1 MGTFPNLSE
10 ITTIVIY
17 IIPGFITLQTIN
29 ICTDYLYEKSALDKI
44 IHFLIFSFICYV
56 VAGITLLLPYTL
68 LLILVGNM
76 AQYFVYVGDFFER
89 NNFVLTVLAI
99 LYAVP
104 IGFLLGFYYF
114 KKGYPFKHFRQFTRK
129 KYIPSIFA
137 ELETEY
143 ADKETFLTFH
153 MNDGAVIIGEAVSC
167 DRDERKRDY
176 VFSIKN
182 VEKYYPNTKT
192 KVRLKGQFITINSR
206 DASLIEFYGENP
218 KK

>member
-104 IGFLLGFYYF
+104 IGFL
-114 KKGYPFKHFRQFTRK
+114 
-129 KYIPSIFA
+129 
-137 ELETEY
+137 
-143 ADKETFLTFH
+143 
-153 MNDGAVIIGEAVSC
+153 
-167 DRDERKRDY
+167 
-176 VFSIKN
+176 
-182 VEKYYPNTKT
+182 
-192 KVRLKGQFITINSR
+192 
-206 DASLIEFYGENP
+206 
-218 KK
+218 